1 MICQQTNHHHK
12 TPHIQNLRM
21 VRDKGKDGPT
31 FDGDTND
38 TVIDMYVQCWVDS
51 QQGET
56 TLEGRTC
63 HL

>member
-38 TVIDMYVQCWVDS
+38 TVIDMYVQC
-51 QQGET
+51 
-56 TLEGRTC
+56 
-63 HL
+63 